1 MDQVSCL
8 LSHAG
13 SDVRCAVCGQ
23 GFLVH
28 WAKLSRAEQ
37 MACRRVIQDH
47 LRNHHTVA
55 RDTEADRRIHPRDE
69 FGVPEWMGLAAFAA
83 AEETKSAMEE
93 VA

>member
-1 MDQVSCL
+1 MEQVRCE

-28 WAKLSRAEQ
+28 WSRLSRPEQ

-47 LRNHHTVA
+47 LRNHHVA
-55 RDTEADRRIHPRDE
+55 VRDTQADRRIHPRDE
-69 FGVPEWMGLAAFAA
+69 FPIPEWMGLAAFAA
-83 AEETKSAMEE
+83 AEETKNAMEE

>member
-1 MDQVSCL
+1 MEHVSCT

-28 WAKLSRAEQ
+28 WSRLSRAEQ

-47 LRNHHTVA
+47 LRNHHVA
-55 RDTEADRRIHPRDE
+55 VRDTNADRRIHPRDS
-69 FGVPEWMGLAAFAA
+69 FPVPEWAGLAAFAA
-83 AEETKSAMEE
+83 AEEAKTPFVE

>member
-1 MDQVSCL
+1 MEMERVRCT

-23 GFLVH
+23 GFLVY
-28 WAKLSRAEQ
+28 WSKLSRAEQ

-47 LRNHHTVA
+47 LRNHHVA
-55 RDTEADRRIHPRDE
+55 GKDDDRRIHPRDMFE
-69 FGVPEWMGLAAFAA
+69 IPEWNGMAAFAG
-83 AEETKSAMEE
+83 AEEKAMEE

>member
-1 MDQVSCL
+1 MEHVHCE

-28 WAKLSRAEQ
+28 WSRLSRAEQ
-37 MACRRVIQDH
+37 MACRRVIRDH
-47 LRNHHTVA
+47 LRNHHTAA
-55 RDTEADRRIHPRDE
+55 RDTLADRRIHPRDG
-69 FGVPEWMGLAAFAA
+69 FPIPEWLGLAAFAA
-83 AEETKSAMEE
+83 AEETKNAMEE